1 MSPPIQTDRPR
12 PPPPPEPDGWPPRR
26 RSFALTGVVVA
37 MLAVAGASG
46 AYMVWH
52 SPLAPD
58 PDGGLRC
65 SRAFD
70 ARLHAARGGSDAD
83 LLALSDE
90 ALAIGCGTQAHEA
103 ADLVGGDASEPAAW
117 TLARFADPGETA
129 PVFRQGRPPVP
140 ARAAALYARW
150 APTSPRMAEALRRLC
165 ASGDP
170 ALDDPASR
178 RACAR

>member
-1 MSPPIQTDRPR
+1 MRSPIPTDRPR
-12 PPPPPEPDGWPPRR
+12 PAVPTGPDGWPPRR
-26 RSFALTGVVVA
+26 RSFALPGIVLA
-37 MLAVAGASG
+37 MLAVAGVSG

-58 PDGGLRC
+58 PGGGLRC
-65 SRAFD
+65 GRAFD

-90 ALAIGCGTQAHEA
+90 ALRVGCGAQAYEA

-117 TLARFADPGETA
+117 TLARFADPGEAA
-129 PVFRQGRPPVP
+129 PVFRQTRPPAP

-150 APTSPRMAEALRRLC
+150 APASPRMAEALRRLC
-165 ASGDP
+165 AADGADP
-170 ALDDPASR
+170 DVK
-178 RACAR
+178 RACPP